1 MLVSEGQKLGALTV
15 LMISLFYY
23 GFSLLHARQP
33 VTGTPC
39 GKMSPSPIPW
49 GRQESESVAIEVR
62 GGRAEGIYFLP
73 KGTALD
79 QMSKIAGG
87 DILPQGVP
95 ANRESLRSPERG
107 ISDGA
112 LLMISST
119 GEATLGE
126 MSAAGRLALGLRIDL
141 NRASEEDLSLVP
153 GIGERMAAQILLLRL
168 EKGAFRDLSDLL
180 AVPGI
185 KEKKL
190 NSLKDYLMV
199 GRAQGKITP

>member
-23 GFSLLHARQP
+23 LFSLLHARQP
-33 VTGTPC
+33 VPE
-39 GKMSPSPIPW
+39 SPLPW

-62 GGRAEGIYFLP
+62 GSRAEGIYFLP
-73 KGTALD
+73 KGTAFD
-79 QMSKIAGG
+79 SISKVAGG

-112 LLMISST
+112 LLVISPA
-119 GEATLGE
+119 GEMTIGE

-141 NRASEEDLSLVP
+141 NRASEGDLSLVP
-153 GIGERMAAQILLLRL
+153 GIGDRMAAQIMQLRL

-199 GRAQGKITP
+199 RRAP

>member
-1 MLVSEGQKLGALTV
+1 MLVSEGQKLGALAV
-15 LMISLFYY
+15 LMLSLFYY
-23 GFSLLHARQP
+23 GFSFLHVRQP
-33 VTGTPC
+33 GTGTPC

-49 GRQESESVAIEVR
+49 GRQESGSVAIEVR
-62 GGRAEGIYFLP
+62 GGRAEGIYFIP
-73 KGTALD
+73 KETAFD
-79 QMSKIAGG
+79 HISKVAVG

-95 ANRESLRSPERG
+95 ANSEKLRSPERG

-112 LLMISST
+112 LLVISPA
-119 GEATLGE
+119 GEMTIGE

-141 NRASEEDLSLVP
+141 NRASEGDLSLVP
-153 GIGERMAAQILLLRL
+153 GIGDRMAAQIVQLRL

-199 GRAQGKITP
+199 RQAP

>member
-1 MLVSEGQKLGALTV
+1 MPVSEGQRLGALTV
-15 LMISLFYY
+15 LILSLFYY

-33 VTGTPC
+33 GTE
-39 GKMSPSPIPW
+39 SPMPW

-62 GGRAEGIYFLP
+62 GGRAEGIYFMP
-73 KGTALD
+73 KGTAFD
-79 QMSKIAGG
+79 NIFQVAGMPEG
-87 DILPQGVP
+87 
-95 ANRESLRSPERG
+95 RERLRSPEQG

-112 LLMISST
+112 RLVISPA
-119 GEATLGE
+119 GEVTLGE

-153 GIGERMAAQILLLRL
+153 GIGDRMAAQILQLRL
-168 EKGAFRDLSDLL
+168 EKGVFRELSDLV

-190 NSLKDYLMV
+190 NSLKDYLMIRQV
-199 GRAQGKITP
+199 P